1 LEDLEVGLLE
11 YETAGEFLAEI
22 KREFRGEDEE
32 IIKVAE
38 LKRLEQRGKT
48 IKKFVQEFRR
58 AARESRYER
67 RPLVKEFKKDMNR
80 TICQRLIESEQ

>member
-1 LEDLEVGLLE
+1 ME

>member
-1 LEDLEVGLLE
+1 LE

-22 KREFRGEDEE
+22 KREFRGGDKE
-32 IIKVAE
+32 IIKVTE

-48 IKKFVQEFRR
+48 MKKFVQEFRR

-67 RPLVKEFKKDMNR
+67 RPLVKEFKKNMNK

>member
-1 LEDLEVGLLE
+1 MEDLEAGLLE